1 MEMLENIWKEHHDQ
15 LLAFIKKRIK
25 NDDLAEDILQDVFV
39 KILLKID
46 TLKDQSKLKS
56 WIYQLTRNAI
66 YDHFRGSRS
75 VADVEN
81 LNLEPDDD
89 NLPQAMQEATGWIGF
104 YVHALPETYREALIL
119 YELEGKSQKEIAEKL
134 NISYVNAR
142 SRVQRGR
149 QILKKNLT
157 DCCVF
162 NVDSYGNIIDYNK
175 KPVSCKNC
183 DN

>member
-1 MEMLENIWKEHHDQ
+1 MELMENIWKEHHDQ
-15 LLAFIKKRIK
+15 LLAFIKRRIK
-25 NDDLAEDILQDVFV
+25 DDDESEDILQDVFV

-46 TLKDQSKLKS
+46 ALKDQSKLKS

-66 YDHFRGSRS
+66 YDHFRGNQNPKN
-75 VADVEN
+75 VEN
-81 LNLEPDDD
+81 INLESNTDD
-89 NLPQAMQEATGWIGF
+89 LPQAMQEATGWIGF
-104 YVHALPETYREALIL
+104 YVHALPELYREALIL

-142 SRVQRGR
+142 TRVQRGR

-162 NVDSYGNIIDYNK
+162 NVDAYGNIIDYNTR
-175 KPVSCKNC
+175 PVSCRKCN
-183 DN
+183 N